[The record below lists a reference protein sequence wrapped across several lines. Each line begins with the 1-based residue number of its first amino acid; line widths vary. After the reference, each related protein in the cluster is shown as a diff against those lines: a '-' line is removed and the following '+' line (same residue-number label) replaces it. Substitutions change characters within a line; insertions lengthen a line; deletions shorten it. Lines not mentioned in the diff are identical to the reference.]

1 MNDDLIHSI
10 KTTAGTYR
18 FAAACVILSILCIG
32 ATAYLWNDV
41 SDLDDLRDQREKE
54 GEAALQ
60 KLVSGPPLRQELD
73 FVRDTTLRIDQNL
86 VVEDNLAENLWYFYK
101 IEEQSKARLRELR
114 QLTSSQPDSDSRYK
128 KIPYSIE
135 VVGTYSQVSSFLRAI
150 ETGPHLANISG
161 FSLKRRDPGGMMLSL
176 NLGIDLLGKK

>member
-10 KTTAGTYR
+10 KTAASTHR
-18 FAAACVILSILCIG
+18 FATVCVILSVLCAA

-41 SDLDDLRDQREKE
+41 GELDDLRGQREQE

-60 KLVSGPPLRQELD
+60 KLVTGPPLRQELD
-73 FVRDTTLRIDQNL
+73 FVRETTLRIEQNL

-114 QLTSSQPDSDSRYK
+114 QLTSSQPDSDARYR

-135 VVGTYSQVSSFLRAI
+135 VVGTYSQVSTFLRAI
-150 ETGPHLANISG
+150 ESGPHLATISSL
-161 FSLKRRDPGGMMLSL
+161 SLKRRDPGGIMLSM
-176 NLGIDLLGKK
+176 NLGLDLLGRK